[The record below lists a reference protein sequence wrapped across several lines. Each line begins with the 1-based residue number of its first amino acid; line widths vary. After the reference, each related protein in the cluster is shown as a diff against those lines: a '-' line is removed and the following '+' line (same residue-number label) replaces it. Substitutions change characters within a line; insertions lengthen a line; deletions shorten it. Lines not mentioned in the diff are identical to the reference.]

1 MDMKDYRLFEITDFV
16 MDEDFSRWVFQNTTA
31 DNEFWNNWL
40 NQNPDKHL
48 VIAEARKILQSLR
61 VHEEPVPD
69 QKINFEVDR
78 LLKTISLQPQ
88 QQTQTAWI
96 FRISFKWYAAAAI
109 LIISATGIFYLFNSA
124 PRIADKERYVYKE
137 QVSSKQMV
145 ENINTSNQKAKIILP
160 DGSTVFLAPE
170 SRISYSNN
178 FDSVSTRDIYL
189 SGEAFFSVVRNP
201 ERPFR
206 VFSNE
211 IITKVLGT
219 SFTVRSFEND
229 SVIQITVKTGKV
241 SVYSQ
246 TNSNSSKEIA
256 SKKLGGILLTSN
268 QQLVY
273 AKTDQTFQKIIAES
287 PTIIAPEVLN
297 QKTAYEDVPLEEVFS
312 QLSKAYGIDIIY
324 DSEILKNCTVTADI
338 RNETFYHQL
347 DLVCQAVGARYELMD
362 GQVVIQASGC
372 Q

>member
-1 MDMKDYRLFEITDFV
+1 MKDYRLFEITDFV
-16 MDEDFSRWVFQNTTA
+16 MDEDFSRWVFQNTTT

-48 VIAEARKILQSLR
+48 VIAEARKILQSLK
-61 VHEEPVPD
+61 VHEEPVAA
-69 QKINFEVDR
+69 QKINYEVDR
-78 LLKTISLQPQ
+78 LLQTIRLQPE
-88 QQTQTAWI
+88 QQTPTTRI
-96 FRISFKWYAAAAI
+96 FRIPLKWYAAAAVLI
-109 LIISATGIFYLFNSA
+109 LSITGILYLFNDSGK
-124 PRIADKERYVYKE
+124 IADKERYVYAA

-145 ENINTSNQKAKIILP
+145 ENINTSTQKAKITLP

-170 SRISYSNN
+170 SRISYSND
-178 FDSVSTRDIYL
+178 FDSLSSRDIYL
-189 SGEAFFSVVRNP
+189 SGEAFFSVVRNT

-219 SFTVRSFEND
+219 TFTVRSFEKD

-287 PTIIAPEVLN
+287 PAIIAPEAMN
-297 QKTAYEDVPLEEVFS
+297 QKTGYEDVPLEEVFS
-312 QLSKAYGIDIIY
+312 ELSRAYGIDIIY

-338 RNETFYHQL
+338 RNETFYRQL
-347 DLVCQAVGARYELMD
+347 DLVCAAVGARYELMD
-362 GQVVIQASGC
+362 GQVVIQANGC